1 MDKEALAKI
10 EKDIAEMH
18 SHDPLIPYA
27 IRDAMG
33 WKETEDFYGFRN
45 PMVSVDSALGF
56 MTKALPGAEYS
67 ITTLY
72 GIAQVELPLNNSDG
86 GSFSTRREDG
96 NVQLA
101 ICQTVLKALI
111 G

>member
-1 MDKEALAKI
+1 MDKEALEKI
-10 EKDIAEMH
+10 EQDIAGMH

-27 IRDAMG
+27 IRDALG
-33 WKETEDFYGFRN
+33 WQENDDFHGFRN
-45 PMVSVDSALGF
+45 PMVSIDSALGF
-56 MTKALPGAEYS
+56 MKKALPGAEYS

-72 GIAQVELPLNNSDG
+72 GIVQVELPLNDSA
-86 GSFSTRREDG
+86 GSFCTRREDG

-101 ICQTVLKALI
+101 ICQTVIKALI